1 MRISSRPSDPGY
13 TPCFHQFRIFIAGA
27 ERSNVETAD
36 EAKRYAVQ
44 LARDEWGKPVL
55 DKNGW
60 QVRQEYFGDV
70 RIERV
75 ACDEQEDEMGALGA
89 AIYGL
94 IVSQP

>member
-1 MRISSRPSDPGY
+1 V
-13 TPCFHQFRIFIAGA
+13 T
-27 ERSNVETAD
+27 
-36 EAKRYAVQ
+36 

-60 QVRQEYFGDV
+60 QVKQEFWGDV